1 MKTLGEHIR
10 ALRLSRKMKQEE
22 LAEAAGITKASI
34 SGYELDKRIPPYR
47 VLHDIAKAL
56 DVPESTLL
64 SYMTLDENDI
74 SPKYFIESEGSPY
87 TLKGICYTN
96 MISDPID
103 DELPLQY
110 MALTEALN
118 KLSNEGRK
126 IAVQRVNEL
135 CYIPMYQRTLPNS
148 LCGYIYDRYKLRYT
162 LLEIS
167 EPEKLYIDDPF
178 PEIDGTS
185 WNVRRI
191 ILQRTTG
198 GSTTK
203 IWDFSY
209 YTFDGD
215 TDEPDVGQILCS
227 KMSQYQPG
235 CSLGF
240 IFDNY
245 FAFDRFY
252 SLYKAGRDAGRFHE
266 DSEKNSSMI
275 IFMNIEKDSLDI
287 KDVREYAANI

>member
-1 MKTLGEHIR
+1 MKTLGEQIR
-10 ALRLSRKMKQEE
+10 ELRLSRKMKQEE

-64 SYMTLDENDI
+64 SYMTSGENDD
-74 SPKYFIESEGSPY
+74 SFKYPVEPDGFSY
-87 TLKGICYTN
+87 TENGICYTDI
-96 MISDPID
+96 ISDPIGN
-103 DELPLQY
+103 ELPLQY

-135 CYIPMYQRTLPNS
+135 CYIPMYQRKMSNILR
-148 LCGYIYDRYKLRYT
+148 GYIYGRYKLIYT
-162 LLEIS
+162 LLEES
-167 EPEKLYIDDPF
+167 EPEKLHIDDSL
-178 PEIDGTS
+178 PETSGSS
-185 WNVRRI
+185 WNVRHI
-191 ILQRTTG
+191 VLQRTTSG
-198 GSTTK
+198 NTTK
-203 IWDFSY
+203 IWDFAY

-215 TDEPDVGQILCS
+215 TDEPDVDQILYS
-227 KMSQYQPG
+227 KIGRYQPG

-245 FAFDRFY
+245 FSFNRFY
-252 SLYKAGRDAGRFHE
+252 NLYKERKDAGKLHE
-266 DSEKNSSMI
+266 DSEKSSSMT

-287 KDVREYAANI
+287 KDVREYATNI